1 MSEWKEYYLNDVYTI
16 SSGLSKSAESFGLG
30 FPFLS
35 FKEVFNNFFVPKN
48 LSELVES
55 TDKERL
61 QSSIKKGDVFLTRTS
76 ETVKDLGMS
85 CVALE
90 DYDSATF
97 NGFTKRLR
105 PKEAIEIVPEYA
117 GYYFRSSKFRK
128 EVTSMSSASTRASLN
143 NEMIGRLKIV
153 LPSKIEQSSIAF
165 VLKNLDDKIDNLRRQ
180 NETLEEIARSIFKHW
195 FIDFEFPNA
204 DGKPYKSS
212 GGAMVRSELGDIP
225 EGWRVGKLGD
235 VGRIIT
241 GKTPSTQSPELWGD
255 NLPFIT
261 PTDFKNYGKYI
272 LGAERKISRLAST
285 KFKNYI
291 IPKNSIIVTCIGSDM
306 GKVVKTAISC
316 ITNQQINSIILFDNI
331 YFHEYVFNYLKSQ
344 YRLLRNIALGGS
356 TMPIINKSAFSD
368 IEIIIPSIGLLKVF
382 ENIINPLNDKIISND
397 SLIQT
402 LTKTRDALLPKLMS
416 GQLRVKE

>member
-1 MSEWKEYYLNDVYTI
+1 MSEWKEFYLNDVYTI
-16 SSGLSKSAESFGLG
+16 SSGLSKPAESFGLG

-35 FKEVFNNFFVPKN
+35 FKEVFNNFFVPEN

-90 DYDSATF
+90 DYDNATF

-105 PKEAIEIVPEYA
+105 PKETIEIVPEYA

-225 EGWRVGKLGD
+225 EGWQVGKLSD
-235 VGRIIT
+235 EFEIIM
-241 GKTPSTQSPELWGD
+241 GQSPAGASFNEDKQGMI
-255 NLPFIT
+255 FFQGR
-261 PTDFKNYGKYI
+261 TDFGFRFPTVRLYTTEPKRIAEKFDVLVSVRAPVGDINVATDKCCIGRGLAAVRNNYKSYC
-272 LGAERKISRLAST
+272 LHKLKSYRKFFDVFESEGTVFGSLNKQNFNDLAS
-285 KFKNYI
+285 I
-291 IPKNSIIVTCIGSDM
+291 IPMD
-306 GKVVKTAISC
+306 KVIRQFEDIVKT
-316 ITNQQINSIILFDNI
+316 
-331 YFHEYVFNYLKSQ
+331 
-344 YRLLRNIALGGS
+344 
-356 TMPIINKSAFSD
+356 SD
-368 IEIIIPSIGLLKVF
+368 SKF
-382 ENIINPLNDKIISND
+382 YSND
-397 SLIQT
+397 LQIQT
-402 LTKTRDALLPKLMS
+402 LS
-416 GQLRVKE
+416 S